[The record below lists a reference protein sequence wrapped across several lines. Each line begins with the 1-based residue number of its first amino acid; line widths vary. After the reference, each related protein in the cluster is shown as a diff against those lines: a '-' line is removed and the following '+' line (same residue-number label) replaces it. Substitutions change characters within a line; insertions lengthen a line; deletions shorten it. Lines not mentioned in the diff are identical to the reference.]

1 MRMIL
6 KKKIRKIDYH
16 LYAMWKENSHKNY
29 NAWGPIKQLGGNH
42 PTFGYTI
49 YGHKKSTCLHG
60 YPQNILL
67 VICVCVCVRERER
80 ENWTRENIEGN
91 SMLDWEEWKAQDS
104 VIKQ

>member
-1 MRMIL
+1 MKMIL

-67 VICVCVCVRERER
+67 VICECVRERER
-80 ENWTRENIEGN
+80 ELNERTYWRKQYAGLRRVKGTRQCN
-91 SMLDWEEWKAQDS
+91 
-104 VIKQ
+104 